1 MALNRKTFKK
11 AAAAVADTNLPS
23 GYFNTVLY
31 EGNGGTQRIGGYIN
45 RGAVFNGSSSYITL
59 PTGSPFNDSNTIKSV
74 SAWVKLNSTSDRVYP
89 FSVSSTTVA
98 NDFFNFGY
106 LGDSNNILLSIRD
119 GSSSNQVSHSVSVT
133 IDTNWHHIVAQTTG
147 NSVEIYLDGVSQTI
161 TSTYSGTGSSGSWIS
176 YPSYGG
182 SVVGNIGINRKL
194 SSVFSNG
201 KIDQV
206 RFFNKALSSGEVT
219 TLYGETHASTT
230 IETTDIFNDNSGVAL
245 YQLDGNANDT
255 GGVSGKFGAA
265 AIFNGSSSK
274 IQLPSGVS
282 VATGN
287 NDFTLS
293 TWVYLNN
300 MPSNFASVITT
311 QNNFYFYIL
320 IASDGSVKTYNQN
333 VEVNSAA
340 SVITTGQWYN
350 IVATL
355 DSTNGKNV
363 YVNGSNVATS
373 SDTSNCNSLTG
384 GHNAVGYYTT
394 DGSTLQYYLDGKI
407 DQVRIY
413 SSVLSS
419 SDVTNLYNESSVPTA
434 NLVAHYKL
442 DGDARD
448 EQQLYDGAATNV
460 TYAYD
465 GTATNVTYQ
474 EATNFSPDL
483 VWVKHRNHPTAH
495 SHNLA
500 DSVRGATKLL
510 YSNTT
515 DAEETITN
523 SITSFDSNGFTI
535 GNSAAVNG
543 SPYNYAAWCFN
554 AGTDA
559 AASNTDGVTSGSVT
573 AVTSTVKADTEA
585 GFSICEFTTPSSGKP
600 SWGHGLSQAPELIIV
615 KNAENT
621 GSWFIWSPSILG
633 QKELRLNTTA
643 AATSYSPDF
652 ISADSSKID
661 LGSGSF
667 NIGVSSRHIN
677 YNFHS
682 VDGIQKVGSYTSDGS
697 DGDVFV
703 ETNFEPAFLM
713 IKNAGSAHDWVIF
726 DNKRDTA
733 NLRDSKLSPNTSGA
747 EYSATSIGVDF
758 TSDGFVIR
766 GTDDAINDATDTF
779 IYLAIAADPDTTTP
793 TVENSFDVVTYTGNG
808 GTQSIDVDFKPDLV
822 WIKNRNNSS
831 NSTHDHSLF
840 DSIRGNYRVRSN
852 STGAEN
858 DYSSHFGGI
867 DANGFTVTSGL
878 ALNDT
883 SGTYV
888 AWCWKAGS
896 HDDNLPQINTEGSI
910 DSVVSVNDAAGF
922 SIVKYTGNGTTGATV
937 GHGMSSTPQMMIS
950 KRTDTADNWNVYTE
964 PTGNTGIL
972 YLNLSDAFTTVSNRF
987 NNTSPTSEVFTLGNS
1002 VSINANGGEYIAYC
1016 FTSISGYQEVGSYS
1030 GTGATTN
1037 KITTGFKPRFL
1048 LVKQT
1053 NTTRNWY
1060 IIDSTRNP
1068 SDPRNLLLI
1077 PNDSATEFAGSGDVY
1092 CDFLS
1097 DGFEWTSSAGDAVNQ
1112 SGGTYIYLAI
1122 A

>member
-1 MALNRKTFKK
+1 MIGKK
-11 AAAAVADTNLPS
+11 LINTGVAEADTNLPS

-45 RGAVFNGSSSYITL
+45 RGAVFNGSGSYIDLPNSVTSAFNTSSNGFAISFFWFNSTL
-59 PTGSPFNDSNTIKSV
+59 SGQIIPFYFSNGVIIGIDKEPNNNLRVLFTSGSGNITFNVTNNLTTNTWQHIVVTGDSTNGLKMYIDESEVGSNSWDGTHSNGTGSNRIGH
-74 SAWVKLNSTSDRVYP
+74 STV
-89 FSVSSTTVA
+89 
-98 NDFFNFGY
+98 
-106 LGDSNNILLSIRD
+106 
-119 GSSSNQVSHSVSVT
+119 
-133 IDTNWHHIVAQTTG
+133 
-147 NSVEIYLDGVSQTI
+147 
-161 TSTYSGTGSSGSWIS
+161 SGTG
-176 YPSYGG
+176 
-182 SVVGNIGINRKL
+182 R
-194 SSVFSNG
+194 
-201 KIDQV
+201 IDQF
-206 RFFNKALSSGEVT
+206 RIFNKALSSGEVT

-230 IETTDIFNDNSGVAL
+230 IATTDIFNDNSGVAL

-255 GGVSGKFGAA
+255 GGASGKFGSA

-274 IQLPSGVS
+274 IVLPTSTFS
-282 VATGN
+282 PST
-287 NDFTLS
+287 FTLS
-293 TWVYLNN
+293 AWCNVVSDTDENTILELFDNQTYPNHTTIVFSAGGSANSSRFLLRNYTTNEYN
-300 MPSNFASVITT
+300 YNPS
-311 QNNFYFYIL
+311 
-320 IASDGSVKTYNQN
+320 GSV
-333 VEVNSAA
+333 A
-340 SVITTGQWYN
+340 
-350 IVATL
+350 
-355 DSTNGKNV
+355 KNV
-363 YVNGSNVATS
+363 WKHYAMT
-373 SDTSNCNSLTG
+373 
-384 GHNAVGYYTT
+384 Y
-394 DGSTLQYYLDGKI
+394 DGSTVKSYIDGSLVDSGSLTLSNTVGTISSIQLGLSSGTRYLNGSI

-413 SSVLSS
+413 SSALSS

-448 EQQLYDGAATNV
+448 EQQLYDGTASNV

-483 VWVKHRNHPTAH
+483 VWIKERTSTSGHH
-495 SHNLA
+495 LG
-500 DSVRGATKLL
+500 DSVRGATKMI
-510 YSNTT
+510 YSNLTNAEST
-515 DAEETITN
+515 DTAT
-523 SITSFDSNGFTI
+523 ITSFDSNGFTV
-535 GNSAAVNG
+535 GSSGGVNQ
-543 SPYNYAAWCFN
+543 SSQDYVSWCFN
-554 AGTDA
+554 AGGSSDTFNIDGTGYSSASA
-559 AASNTDGVTSGSVT
+559 AGLDGGTLAESKILGISTNT
-573 AVTSTVKADTEA
+573 KA
-585 GFSICEFTTPSSGKP
+585 GFSIIQYDASSGV
-600 SWGHGLSQAPELIIV
+600 SGGQTIETGLTSDIELMIV
-615 KNAENT
+615 KRTDST
-621 GSWFIWSPSILG
+621 GVWLTVDSISN
-633 QKELRLNTTA
+633 KYHILNSTA
-643 AATSYSPDF
+643 AGVNITYTDYVDGTKIKVYDLATFVHYC
-652 ISADSSKID
+652 
-661 LGSGSF
+661 
-667 NIGVSSRHIN
+667 
-677 YNFHS
+677 FHS

-822 WIKNRNNSS
+822 WIKNRDIVVDHALIDSVRGAAEVLRS
-831 NSTHDHSLF
+831 NQTTAETTRSDSLTSF
-840 DSIRGNYRVRSN
+840 DS
-852 STGAEN
+852 
-858 DYSSHFGGI
+858 
-867 DANGFTVTSGL
+867 NGFTLGSDGVWWTNKSG
-878 ALNDT
+878 DD
-883 SGTYV
+883 YV
-888 AWCWKAGS
+888 AWCWKAGD

-922 SIVKYTGNGTTGATV
+922 SIVKYTAGGTATV
-937 GHGMSSTPQMMIS
+937 GHGLSQAPELIITKNLDASEQWFVYAEPVGTQKFLGLNTSSAATSNSGVYTSIGSSTFTNNIS
-950 KRTDTADNWNVYTE
+950 STSRTY
-964 PTGNTGIL
+964 
-972 YLNLSDAFTTVSNRF
+972 
-987 NNTSPTSEVFTLGNS
+987 
-1002 VSINANGGEYIAYC
+1002 INYC
-1016 FTSISGYQEVGSYS
+1016 FTSITGYQKIGSYS